1 VRLIPI
7 LALTILLAMPT
18 RSNVNASQTPEHKSP
33 AAVIAALEKAKNFKQ
48 ADLHS
53 TSTKALIALIPSYG
67 KLEAPIICDIQM
79 PKEMWW
85 LVLVASECFRANPYF
100 VATVL
105 RFESDFRVG
114 PIGHGTYVGPGG
126 IHNMF
131 SRKFPIHDLFGNICT
146 VARRLAMFTSK
157 QAALAGYNKDR
168 SSNYYKYCRAVIGWT
183 KRLEKTCPR
192 PQRNESWLAAV
203 KLGQKYMY
211 ALEVQVATYRAR

>member
-1 VRLIPI
+1 
-7 LALTILLAMPT
+7 MPT
-18 RSNVNASQTPEHKSP
+18 RSNVTASQLPVHKSP
-33 AAVIAALEKAKNFKQ
+33 AAVTAALEMAKNFKP
-48 ADLHS
+48 ADLQVTTTRMLVS
-53 TSTKALIALIPSYG
+53 LLPSYG

-85 LVLVASECFRANPYF
+85 LVLIASECFGADPYF

-126 IHNMF
+126 IHRLF

-146 VARRLAMFTSK
+146 VARRLAMFESK

-183 KRLEKTCPR
+183 YRLEKSVPKA
-192 PQRNESWLAAV
+192 QHNEAWDAAI
-203 KLGQKYMY
+203 KLGTKYMS
-211 ALEVQVATYRAR
+211 ALEFQVATYHAR

>member
-1 VRLIPI
+1 MRLIPI
-7 LALTILLAMPT
+7 LALTILLAIPT
-18 RSNVNASQTPEHKSP
+18 RSNVTASQIPKRVPP
-33 AAVIAALEKAKNFKQ
+33 AAVVAALEKAKNFKQ
-48 ADLHS
+48 ADLYL
-53 TSTKALIALIPSYG
+53 TTTRTLIALLPSYG

-85 LVLVASECFRANPYF
+85 LVLVASECFGSDPYF

-126 IHNMF
+126 IHHMF

-146 VARRLAMFTSK
+146 VARRLAMFESK

-168 SSNYYKYCRAVIGWT
+168 SSKFYSYCRAVIGWSNRL
-183 KRLEKTCPR
+183 KRSIPR
-192 PQRNESWLAAV
+192 PHSNEAWNAAV
-203 KLGQKYMY
+203 KLGMKYST
-211 ALEVQVATYRAR
+211 ALEFQAATYRSR